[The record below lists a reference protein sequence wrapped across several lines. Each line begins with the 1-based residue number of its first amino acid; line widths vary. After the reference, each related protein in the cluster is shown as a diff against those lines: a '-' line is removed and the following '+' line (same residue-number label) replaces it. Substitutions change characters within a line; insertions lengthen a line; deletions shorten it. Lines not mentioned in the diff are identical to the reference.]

1 MSESGPRSSSSRPS
15 PQPRTAPHT
24 GPACAARWRPEAEAQ
39 SGSGGRACVA
49 VCAAVRVSA
58 ERCPGAPPAAARAA
72 PIGEGCG
79 GAERALAPVRGGQ
92 SRAGRGRVCGFSAIH
107 MCALLLSYAIVCIV
121 LAESSSLWLT
131 ARWDCGWV
139 GGWVDGRSLHFP
151 CYECILLAGLH
162 ALIWVILSFT
172 LSCQCGDR
180 RDGWCWSRISLVPA
194 VPSSFC
200 IVFSPLRGP
209 CSLKMS
215 RPAAGHGHIAS
226 PH

>member
-39 SGSGGRACVA
+39 SGGSGGRACVA

-92 SRAGRGRVCGFSAIH
+92 SRAGRGCVCGFSAIH

-121 LAESSSLWLT
+121 LAEGSSLWLT
-131 ARWDCGWV
+131 AR
-139 GGWVDGRSLHFP
+139 
-151 CYECILLAGLH
+151 
-162 ALIWVILSFT
+162 
-172 LSCQCGDR
+172 
-180 RDGWCWSRISLVPA
+180 
-194 VPSSFC
+194 
-200 IVFSPLRGP
+200 
-209 CSLKMS
+209 
-215 RPAAGHGHIAS
+215 
-226 PH
+226 